1 MILEKKA
8 YLFDLHPKENI
19 YKAPKISKKF
29 ETVENPNGIGC
40 LLSHRGRDVVI
51 LPGKTENGI
60 QIYDSDREQTVE
72 YDVGDH
78 PVVISGN
85 LHGEV
90 FAHANSIGTEIKLH
104 KIEDGTLLKSF
115 DRGKSHVEITSI
127 VFDKFC
133 FRMAVASKKETIHV
147 FALPKELALNGKTPE
162 ELKETAVLAD
172 SENPN
177 AKSVP
182 SSLLESRVNEQAGYL
197 SKFFYGSKGEKSY
210 CKVYIDCPEKQ

>member
-8 YLFDLHPKENI
+8 YLFDLNPKENV
-19 YKAPKISKKF
+19 YKAPKASKKF
-29 ETVENPNGIGC
+29 ETVDNPNGIGC
-40 LLSHRGRDVVI
+40 LLSHRGRSVVV
-51 LPGKTENGI
+51 LPGKTESGI
-60 QIYDSDREQTVE
+60 QIYDSEREQTFE
-72 YDVGDH
+72 YDVGDK

-85 LHGEV
+85 LHGEI
-90 FAHANSIGTEIKLH
+90 FAFAGETGTEIKIH
-104 KIEDGTLLKSF
+104 KIADGTLLKSF
-115 DRGKSHVEITSI
+115 DRGSKHVEVTSI
-127 VFDKFC
+127 VFDKYC

-162 ELKETAVLAD
+162 ELKESAALED

-182 SSLLESRVNEQAGYL
+182 SSLLESRVNEQAGL
-197 SKFFYGSKGEKSY
+197 FSKYVLGYKGEKSY